1 MTIASHNNNVW
12 FTGEITESNAHFI
25 IQELEKLEHPTLF
38 LCSNGG
44 SVAQGFLLFD
54 YLQYRSQ
61 NKPVNIVGTGS
72 VSSAASYLLFTDN
85 PTFVYPHTMVMI
97 HPMAT
102 SVDPALET
110 NNFKALTNKI
120 DVLTGQLAAIYAR
133 KGFVDT
139 TWQTKSCYYTADEIV
154 ALNIARLWS
163 NPVVTIG
170 VKYEST

>member
-1 MTIASHNNNVW
+1 MTIATINNNIW
-12 FTGEITESNAHFI
+12 FTGDITDSNVHYI
-25 IQELEKLEHPTLF
+25 IQELEKIEHPTLF
-38 LCSNGG
+38 LCSSGG
-44 SVAQGFLLFD
+44 SVQQGFLLFD

-61 NKPVNIVGTGS
+61 NRPVNIVGTGS
-72 VSSAASYLLFTDN
+72 VYSAATYLLFTDN
-85 PTFVYPHTMVMI
+85 PTFLYPHAMVMM

-120 DVLTGQLAAIYAR
+120 DTLTEQLEAMYAR

-154 ALNIARLWS
+154 TLGIARLWS
-163 NPVVTIG
+163 NPTTIIG
-170 VKYEST
+170 DK